1 MTGTKI
7 LLCTAILYS
16 GCLWESQLCESFS
29 RGCQVGKRRNY
40 SSSPQRSRHVTSR
53 ASVLQLVQ
61 QKQNCPYRA
70 TACFVSK
77 DQSPS
82 LLTILAAAKV
92 GIFYGTST
100 GSTQDVAHLIA
111 AEFGPEVADS
121 PVDIEE
127 IKGRV
132 AESFGRYPSLVVGT
146 PTWNTGA
153 DTERSGTAWDEI
165 CQ

>member
-7 LLCTAILYS
+7 LLCIAIIL

-29 RGCQVGKRRNY
+29 RWCQFGISRDY
-40 SSSPQRSRHVTSR
+40 ASSLQRSRRVTSC

-61 QKQNCPYRA
+61 QKQICPYKT
-70 TACFVSK
+70 TAGLVSK
-77 DQSPS
+77 ERGPS

-127 IKGRV
+127 IKGGV
-132 AESFGRYPSLVVGT
+132 AESFSRYQSLVVGT